1 MSKLTRSEKN
11 RIILD
16 EAKGIQHPD
25 YYVVPTKS
33 GGVQVRKRKV
43 SLVSEP
49 VATPTVETPAP
60 IAQAP
65 QPSGITPAPELKVD
79 YESITNKQLLEK
91 MLLILENNVMCK
103 NQMLNDPERERETA
117 DNRQFVDG
125 VKDQSEK
132 PIVTKERV
140 AIKEPEQQTSP
151 ETQPRRLPQRIR
163 RGRVL

>member
-1 MSKLTRSEKN
+1 
-11 RIILD
+11 
-16 EAKGIQHPD
+16 
-25 YYVVPTKS
+25 
-33 GGVQVRKRKV
+33 
-43 SLVSEP
+43 
-49 VATPTVETPAP
+49 
-60 IAQAP
+60 
-65 QPSGITPAPELKVD
+65 
-79 YESITNKQLLEK
+79 